1 LSHFK
6 EFDEKVFLVYTSI
19 ANTKLH
25 KKIFKLDFGW
35 VVQAGYTHSVNP
47 ESESLV
53 KMLCLCEA
61 VIEQAD
67 THLQND

>member
-1 LSHFK
+1 MSNFK

-25 KKIFKLDFGW
+25 EKIFKLDFGW
-35 VVQAGYTHSVNP
+35 VFQASYTHSVDP

-53 KMLCLCEA
+53 KMLCLCKA
-61 VIEQAD
+61 MI
-67 THLQND
+67 